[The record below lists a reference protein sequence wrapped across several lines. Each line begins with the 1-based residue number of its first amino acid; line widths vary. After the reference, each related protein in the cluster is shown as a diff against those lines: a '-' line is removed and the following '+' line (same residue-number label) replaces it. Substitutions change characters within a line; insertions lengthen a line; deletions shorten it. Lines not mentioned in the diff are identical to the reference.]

1 MRKLL
6 VIGIGAGNPDHMTV
20 QAISGLNRADVLF
33 IPDKGA
39 KKSDLAE
46 LRRQICDRFVTNP
59 KSRRVEFD
67 VPVRAEPAP
76 SYRSTVDDWHEAIA
90 EIYESLIRD
99 ELAEDGCGA
108 FLIWGD
114 PSLYDSALRILDR
127 VRLRGNVAFELEVIP
142 GITAVQALAASHKM
156 ALNRIGDPVLITTGR
171 RLTQEGMPDN
181 AGSTVVMLDG
191 KCAFNTLA
199 DKNLIIHWGAY
210 LGTPD
215 EIVIYGRLGE
225 VGEEIEKVR
234 EEARR
239 KKGWIMDTYL
249 LRKPD
254 EPEELEDRLIQTI
267 LYRNDLEIA
276 TWIIVEPWAEEY
288 LIDPHKEVQ
297 IRLFGKSP
305 QIGSIEIEQSGDC
318 LLIWP
323 FEGVIPR
330 LFIDDR
336 ELEISPRT

>member
-1 MRKLL
+1 MRKVL

-39 KKSDLAE
+39 RKNDLAE

-90 EIYESLIRD
+90 AIYEGLIRD
-99 ELAEDGCGA
+99 EIPEDGCGA

-127 VRLRGNVAFELEVIP
+127 VRRRGNVEFELEVIP
-142 GITAVQALAASHKM
+142 GITAVQALAASHAM
-156 ALNRIGDPVLITTGR
+156 ALNRIGDSILVTTGR
-171 RLTQEGMPDN
+171 LLTEEGMPGN
-181 AGSTVVMLDG
+181 AGSAVVMLDG

-199 DKNLIIHWGAY
+199 DRDLVIHWGAY

-215 EIVIYGRLGE
+215 EILISGRLGD
-225 VGEEIEKVR
+225 VGAEIERTR

-249 LRKPD
+249 LRRPG
-254 EPEELEDRLIQTI
+254 EPQEER
-267 LYRNDLEIA
+267 
-276 TWIIVEPWAEEY
+276 
-288 LIDPHKEVQ
+288 
-297 IRLFGKSP
+297 
-305 QIGSIEIEQSGDC
+305 
-318 LLIWP
+318 
-323 FEGVIPR
+323 
-330 LFIDDR
+330 
-336 ELEISPRT
+336 

>member
-39 KKSDLAE
+39 RKNDLAE
-46 LRRQICDRFVTNP
+46 LRREICDRFVTNP
-59 KSRRVEFD
+59 NSRRVEFD

-90 EIYESLIRD
+90 AIYESLIQG
-99 ELAEDGCGA
+99 ELGDDGCGA

-114 PSLYDSALRILDR
+114 PSLYDSALRILER

-142 GITAVQALAASHKM
+142 GITAIQALAASHKT
-156 ALNRIGDPVLITTGR
+156 ALNRIGDSVLITTGR
-171 RLTQEGMPDN
+171 RLTEEGMPPN
-181 AGSTVVMLDG
+181 AGNAIVMLDG

-199 DKNLIIHWGAY
+199 EPDLFIQWGAY

-215 EIVIYGRLGE
+215 EIIIYGRLGD
-225 VGEEIEKVR
+225 VGAKIEKVR

-249 LRKPD
+249 LRRR
-254 EPEELEDRLIQTI
+254 EEE
-267 LYRNDLEIA
+267 
-276 TWIIVEPWAEEY
+276 
-288 LIDPHKEVQ
+288 
-297 IRLFGKSP
+297 
-305 QIGSIEIEQSGDC
+305 
-318 LLIWP
+318 
-323 FEGVIPR
+323 
-330 LFIDDR
+330 
-336 ELEISPRT
+336 

>member
-20 QAISGLNRADVLF
+20 QAINGLNRADVLF
-33 IPDKGA
+33 IPDKGT
-39 KKSDLAE
+39 KKNDLAD

-90 EIYESLIRD
+90 AIYEALIRD
-99 ELAEDGCGA
+99 EIARNGCGA

-114 PSLYDSALRILDR
+114 PSLYDSALRILER

-142 GITAVQALAASHKM
+142 GITAIQALAASHAM
-156 ALNRIGDPVLITTGR
+156 ALNRIGDSVLITTGR
-171 RLTQEGMPDN
+171 RLTQEGLANN

-199 DKNLIIHWGAY
+199 DKEVVIHWGAY

-215 EIVIYGRLGE
+215 EIIFSGRIGDI
-225 VGEEIEKVR
+225 GPEIERVR

-239 KKGWIMDTYL
+239 HKGWIMDTYL
-249 LRKPD
+249 LRKPG
-254 EPEELEDRLIQTI
+254 EPE
-267 LYRNDLEIA
+267 
-276 TWIIVEPWAEEY
+276 
-288 LIDPHKEVQ
+288 
-297 IRLFGKSP
+297 
-305 QIGSIEIEQSGDC
+305 
-318 LLIWP
+318 
-323 FEGVIPR
+323 
-330 LFIDDR
+330 DDR
-336 ELEISPRT
+336 

>member
-33 IPDKGA
+33 IPDKGE
-39 KKSDLAE
+39 KKNDLAR

-90 EIYESLIRD
+90 AIYESLIRD
-99 ELAEDGCGA
+99 EIAEDGCGA

-114 PSLYDSALRILDR
+114 PSLYDSALRILER
-127 VRLRGNVAFELEVIP
+127 VRQRGDVAFELEVIP
-142 GITAVQALAASHKM
+142 GITAVQALAASHKT
-156 ALNRIGDPVLITTGR
+156 ALNRIGDSILITTGR
-171 RLTQEGMPDN
+171 RLAEEGLAGN

-191 KCAFNTLA
+191 KCAFNTLD
-199 DKNLIIHWGAY
+199 DKDVVIHWGAY

-215 EIVIYGRLGE
+215 EIIISGR
-225 VGEEIEKVR
+225 VGDVGARIEQTR

-239 KKGWIMDTYL
+239 QKGWIMDTYM
-249 LRKPD
+249 LRKP
-254 EPEELEDRLIQTI
+254 EE
-267 LYRNDLEIA
+267 
-276 TWIIVEPWAEEY
+276 
-288 LIDPHKEVQ
+288 
-297 IRLFGKSP
+297 
-305 QIGSIEIEQSGDC
+305 
-318 LLIWP
+318 
-323 FEGVIPR
+323 
-330 LFIDDR
+330 
-336 ELEISPRT
+336 

>member
-20 QAISGLNRADVLF
+20 QAIDGLNRADVLF

-39 KKSDLAE
+39 KKNDLAE

-59 KSRRVEFD
+59 NSRRVEFD

-90 EIYESLIRD
+90 AIYESLIHE
-99 ELAEDGCGA
+99 ELSQDGCGA

-114 PSLYDSALRILDR
+114 PSLYDSALRILER
-127 VRLRGNVAFELEVIP
+127 VRMRGNVGFELEVIP
-142 GITAVQALAASHKM
+142 GITAVQALAAGHKI
-156 ALNRIGDPVLITTGR
+156 ALNRIGDAIQITTGR
-171 RLTQEGMPDN
+171 RLTEEGLPDN

-191 KCAFNTLA
+191 KCAFNTLD
-199 DKNLIIHWGAY
+199 DKDLVIHWGAH

-215 EIVIYGRLGE
+215 EILISGRLGD
-225 VGEEIEKVR
+225 VGDEIVKTR

-249 LRKPD
+249 LRKPG
-254 EPEELEDRLIQTI
+254 EPEE
-267 LYRNDLEIA
+267 
-276 TWIIVEPWAEEY
+276 
-288 LIDPHKEVQ
+288 
-297 IRLFGKSP
+297 
-305 QIGSIEIEQSGDC
+305 
-318 LLIWP
+318 
-323 FEGVIPR
+323 
-330 LFIDDR
+330 
-336 ELEISPRT
+336 